1 MNQDEFIAKA
11 KQQLD
16 TWNAEVK
23 KMRAEVE
30 KTQAHGKEQLKV
42 QLAKVEEQ
50 RDQLK
55 TQIEKANEANME
67 AWKDMQ
73 TGFSEAWSAME
84 KGMTEARKRYSGD

>member
-1 MNQDEFIAKA
+1 MNQDEFVAKA

-23 KMRAEVE
+23 KMRAEAE
-30 KTQAHGKEQLKV
+30 KMQAQGQEQFKA

-55 TQIEKANEANME
+55 AQIEKANKANMD

-84 KGMTEARKRYSGD
+84 KGMSEARKRYSDD

>member
-16 TWNAEVK
+16 TWNTEVK